1 MSNHWRK
8 KNARKARP
16 FGTWIGSLYTNH
28 LDSMFGR
35 GAAVGAAVQV
45 LELLLA
51 CLPSNEVFGIVI

>member
-1 MSNHWRK
+1 
-8 KNARKARP
+8 
-16 FGTWIGSLYTNH
+16 
-28 LDSMFGR
+28 MFGR